1 MFCHDSSIGIKEK
14 EPALERPFRVPLY
27 PIFPV
32 VALSIALV
40 SMVAMITLNII
51 LSIIFFAIL
60 ALAYIWFH
68 FIVKPKRNGQPTII
82 SR

>member
-1 MFCHDSSIGIKEK
+1 
-14 EPALERPFRVPLY
+14 
-27 PIFPV
+27 
-32 VALSIALV
+32 VALTIALV

-68 FIVKPKRNGQPTII
+68 FIVKQKRNA
-82 SR
+82 